1 MIDTKEKNMKSHLT
15 LKEKF
20 AFRFIFNE
28 KRIYQRWY
36 GRWFVFGLDYGRLKR
51 VIPRIGN
58 WFQWCAEWDK
68 EGNDVEKMAE
78 DALAA
83 GNTVTARTL
92 FHQAVACY
100 HIGQHIFFI
109 DPEQKQRTQKKARR
123 CYQKAIAI
131 YPDDQRPQKV
141 EIPYGDANIP
151 GYIHL
156 TNRKNAPL
164 VIYVNGMDNIK
175 EAENHFFGRALCEN
189 GINFFTFDGP
199 GQAEFWEDMKFDLNY
214 YKSISAIIDWLFE
227 NNERYMLNL
236 EKISTVG
243 FSLGGYLAPL
253 AAAHDQRICCTVGN
267 SGVAQIG
274 GVDGAR
280 KLNPIWQR
288 GINFMTGFDDFEEAV
303 RHFDLDI
310 TQAPHLECP
319 LLFFHAGND
328 EVIPSPKKQAD
339 TFMNWAKGEKELK
352 YYPESEHCTVD
363 RLDEVFPYII
373 DWVKKRMT

>member
-1 MIDTKEKNMKSHLT
+1 MESQLT
-15 LKEKF
+15 MKEKF

-28 KRIYQRWY
+28 RRIYHRWY

-51 VIPRIGN
+51 VIPRIGS

-68 EGNDVEKMAE
+68 EGQDVEKMAG

-83 GNTVTARTL
+83 GNTVTARAL

-109 DPEQKQRTQKKARR
+109 DPEQKQNTQKKARR
-123 CYQKAIAI
+123 CYQKAIAL
-131 YPDDQRPQKV
+131 YPDEQRPQKV
-141 EIPYGDANIP
+141 EIPYRGANIP

-164 VIYVNGMDNIK
+164 VIFVNGMDNIK
-175 EAENHFFGRALCEN
+175 EAENHFFGRALREN
-189 GINFFTFDGP
+189 GINFLAFDGP
-199 GQAEFWEDMKFDLNY
+199 GQAEFWEDMKFDLDY
-214 YKSISAIIDWLFE
+214 HKSVSAVIDWLFE
-227 NNERYMLNL
+227 NNERYSMNL
-236 EKISTVG
+236 DKIATVG
-243 FSLGGYLAPL
+243 FSLGGSLAPL
-253 AAAHDQRICCTVGN
+253 AAAHDPRIRCTVGN
-267 SGVAQIG
+267 SGIAQIG

-288 GINFMTGFDDFEEAV
+288 GINFMTGFDDFEAAV

-310 TQAPHLECP
+310 TQAPPLECP
-319 LLFFHAGND
+319 LLFFHVGND
-328 EVIPSPKKQAD
+328 EVIPSAKKQAD
-339 TFMNWAKGEKELK
+339 IFMEWAKGEKELK
-352 YYPESEHCTVD
+352 YYPESEHCTMD
-363 RLDEVFPYII
+363 RLDEVFPYIV